1 MEDYQKAELDYIKGM
16 KYKDIAAKY
25 GKSLNTVKSWK
36 QRYRWNKE
44 KTEVDLKK
52 ENKSMHTNK
61 KSVHTKKFIDEQIEI
76 SNNSDLTEREE
87 LFCTYYSQF
96 PNQTKAYMRAFDNNN
111 YNASSTYAYNLMK
124 KRKIIDRIRQLKR
137 GAQESALLE
146 VADVVQELKRQAF
159 ADVTDYLEY
168 GSEKVNEWESE
179 FDEANQSWK
188 KVPKIDPD
196 TGLQAW
202 HWRNFVRFK
211 DEEQTDTTLLK
222 SLKLNRDGDVEVETY
237 DKQKALL
244 ELLKYL
250 GGGVYDVRLAKAQ
263 SERAENEA
271 ELSKIKVENSKP
283 TETQDNALS
292 SFLDTLMSAANV
304 EVDKEKDNES

>member
-36 QRYRWNKE
+36 QRYSWSKE

-52 ENKSMHTNK
+52 ENKSMHTK
-61 KSVHTKKFIDEQIEI
+61 QKSVRTKKFIDEQIEI

-111 YNASSTYAYNLMK
+111 YKYCANQAWLLMK
-124 KRKIIDRIRQLKR
+124 KSRIIERIRQLKR

-146 VADVVQELKRQAF
+146 VADVVNELKKQAF
-159 ADVTDYLEY
+159 TDVSDYLEY
-168 GSEKVNEWESE
+168 GPEKVLVWER
-179 FDEANQSWK
+179 DRKGNNTTK
-188 KVPKIDPD
+188 PIIDPATNEQKFYIID
-196 TGLQAW
+196 TVHLK
-202 HWRNFVRFK
+202 NTS
-211 DEEQTDTTLLK
+211 ETDTTAVK
-222 SLKLNRDGDVEVETY
+222 SVKLNKDGHIELEMY

-244 ELLKYL
+244 ELLKQFN
-250 GGGVYDVRLAKAQ
+250 GGIYDARFAKAQ
-263 SERAENEA
+263 AERAESEA
-271 ELSKIKVENSKP
+271 EMSKIKVENAKP

-292 SFLDTLMSAANV
+292 SFLDTLMSAADV
-304 EVDKEKDNES
+304 ELDKEKENES

>member
-1 MEDYQKAELDYIKGM
+1 MEDYQKAELDYINGM

-36 QRYRWNKE
+36 QRYRWSKE

-124 KRKIIDRIRQLKR
+124 KRKIINRIRQLKR

-146 VADVVQELKRQAF
+146 VADVVHELKRQAF
-159 ADVTDYLEY
+159 TDVSDFLEY
-168 GSEKVNEWESE
+168 GPEKVLLWEK
-179 FDEANQSWK
+179 DRKGHDTK
-188 KVPKIDPD
+188 KPIIDPA
-196 TGLQAW
+196 TGEQKFFMIDSVHLK
-202 HWRNFVRFK
+202 NT
-211 DEEQTDTTLLK
+211 EETDTSAVK
-222 SLKLNRDGDVEVETY
+222 SVKLNKEGHVELEMY

-244 ELLKYL
+244 ELLKHF
-250 GGGVYDVRLAKAQ
+250 GSGVYDGRLAKAQ
-263 SERAENEA
+263 AERAENEA
-271 ELSKIKVENSKP
+271 ELSNIKVENSKP

>member
-36 QRYRWNKE
+36 QRYRWSKE

-111 YNASSTYAYNLMK
+111 YKYCANQAWLLMK
-124 KRKIIDRIRQLKR
+124 KSRIIERIRQLKR
-137 GAQESALLE
+137 GAQESALIE

-159 ADVTDYLEY
+159 TDVSDFLEY
-168 GSEKVNEWESE
+168 GPEKVLLWEK
-179 FDEANQSWK
+179 DHKGHDTK
-188 KVPKIDPD
+188 KPIIDPA
-196 TGLQAW
+196 TGEQKFFMIDSVHLK
-202 HWRNFVRFK
+202 NK
-211 DEEQTDTTLLK
+211 DETDTMAVK
-222 SLKLNRDGDVEVETY
+222 SVKLNKEGHVELEMY

-244 ELLKYL
+244 ELLKHL
-250 GGGVYDVRLAKAQ
+250 GGNVYDARFAKAQ
-263 SERAENEA
+263 AERAENEA

-292 SFLDTLMSAANV
+292 SFLDTLMSAADV